1 MTKNLCNIILNL
13 TKNKQKAL
21 LRYNMKKFN
30 VYGMSCAACSSKVQN
45 AVSSIKGVDD
55 CNVNLLTNTMIVEG
69 TVDDKLIIS
78 AVKKAGYD
86 AKIQNDSMPQN
97 DDNKEL
103 KSLIKRLVMS
113 VVLLLPLMYI
123 SMGYTMWGWWL
134 PSFMRGFN
142 VISSVQAILSLAILI
157 INKKFFINGFKGVI
171 HKSPNMDTLV
181 ALGSGASYVYSLAM
195 FIDSLVNNYSHL
207 PHYYFE
213 SAAMILALI
222 TIGKTLEA
230 YSKGRTTSAIK
241 ELLSLAPKKANIL
254 IDDKEF
260 SINADEVKVGDIFVV
275 RAGESI
281 PVDGKI
287 INGSGS
293 LNESMLTGESV
304 PVDKTVGDNV
314 ACATILEAGFVK
326 CRATKVGNDTALAK
340 IIKMVSEASATKAP
354 IAKIADR
361 VSAVFVPFVIGVAFI
376 TFVSWMIINNDFS
389 FALNRAI
396 SVLVIS
402 CPCALGLATPVAV
415 MVGSGKGA
423 KNGILFKN
431 ATALEQTGKADI
443 IVFDKTGTITLGKPE
458 IIDIHP
464 MNSSKEELLRIAY
477 SLEYNSHH
485 PLAKAIVEYSK
496 ENDVEYIESTD
507 FKSITGSG
515 IQAVYKGSTVFSGNA
530 GFISQYC
537 RLDEKCNDVIDSY
550 AVNGAT
556 PVIFAANNE
565 IIGII
570 AIADKIR
577 EESINAI
584 NLLKSAGL
592 YTVLLT
598 GDNEKTANAVAN
610 KVGFDKVISE
620 ALPETK
626 EYAVSILSKYGK
638 TIMVGDGINDAPA
651 LTRADIGIAIG
662 SGTDVAVESSDI
674 VISSSNLLD
683 VVASINLSRL
693 TFRNIKEN
701 LFWAFIYN
709 VIGIPLAAGVYYGI
723 TGWTLTPMFGALAM
737 SLSSVCVISN
747 ALRLNMYDIYKAR
760 KSKKNKIN
768 IENLEEIKM
777 EITLKINGMM
787 CPHCEA
793 TVKKALEEID
803 GVLLASPNHTENKAV
818 VKLSKDV
825 DLSILENAV
834 INAGYEI
841 DK

>member
-1 MTKNLCNIILNL
+1 
-13 TKNKQKAL
+13 
-21 LRYNMKKFN
+21 MKKYDVF
-30 VYGMSCAACSSKVQN
+30 GMSCAACSTKVQN
-45 AVSSIKGVDD
+45 AVSSIKGVDE

-69 TVDDKLIIS
+69 TADDKIIIS
-78 AVKKAGYD
+78 TVKKAGYD
-86 AKIQNDSMPQN
+86 AKLQNDSMPQN
-97 DDNKEL
+97 DDNSEL
-103 KSLIKRLVMS
+103 KSLIRRLVLS

-134 PSFMRGFN
+134 PSFMKGFN
-142 VISSVQAILSLAILI
+142 VFSSVQAILSLAILI
-157 INKKFFINGFKGVI
+157 INRKFFINGFKGAI

-181 ALGSGASYVYSLAM
+181 ALGSGVSYVYSLAM
-195 FIDSLVNNYSHL
+195 FVDSLVNNYSHL

-213 SAAMILALI
+213 SAAMILTLI
-222 TIGKTLEA
+222 TVGKTLEA
-230 YSKGRTTSAIK
+230 YSKGKTTSAIK
-241 ELLSLAPKKANIL
+241 ELLSLAPKNANL
-254 IDDKEF
+254 IVDGREI
-260 SINADEVKVGDIFVV
+260 SVNADEVKIDDVFVV

-281 PVDGKI
+281 PVDGEI
-287 INGSGS
+287 VYGSGS
-293 LNESMLTGESV
+293 FNEAMLTGESV
-304 PVDKTVGDNV
+304 PVDKAIGDNV
-314 ACATILEAGFVK
+314 ACATILESGFVK
-326 CRATKVGNDTALAK
+326 CRATKVGNETALAK
-340 IIKMVSEASATKAP
+340 IIKMVEDASSTKAP
-354 IAKIADR
+354 ISKIADR
-361 VSAVFVPFVIGVAFI
+361 VSGVFVPFVIVVAII
-376 TFVSWMIINNDFS
+376 TFIVWMIINNDFS

-431 ATALEQTGKADI
+431 ATALEETGKAEI
-443 IVFDKTGTITLGKPE
+443 IVFDKTGTVTLGKPE
-458 IIDIHP
+458 IVDVHSV
-464 MNSSKEELLRIAY
+464 NLSKEELLKIAY
-477 SLEYNSHH
+477 SLEYNSQH

-496 ENDVEYIESTD
+496 QNDIEYIESTD

-515 IQAVYKGSTVFSGNA
+515 VQAVYEGSTVYSGNA
-530 GFISQYC
+530 AFISQYC
-537 RLDEKCNDVIDSY
+537 TLDDSCNEIIDSY
-550 AVNGAT
+550 ANNGST
-556 PVIFAANNE
+556 PVIFSTNNE
-565 IIGII
+565 VIGII
-570 AIADKIR
+570 AIADKVR
-577 EESINAI
+577 EESVEAVKQ
-584 NLLKSAGL
+584 LKSAGL

-598 GDNEKTANAVAN
+598 GDNKKTANAVAS

-626 EYAVSILSKYGK
+626 EYAVSLLSKHGK

-683 VVASINLSRL
+683 VVAAINLSRL

-709 VIGIPLAAGVYYGI
+709 LIGIPLAAGVYYGI

-747 ALRLNMYDIYKAR
+747 ALRLNLYDVYKQR
-760 KSKKNKIN
+760 KSKKNNIK

-793 TVKKALEEID
+793 SVKKALEEID
-803 GVLLASPNHTENKAV
+803 GVLLASPSHTENKAV
-818 VKLSKDV
+818 IKLSKDV
-825 DLSILENAV
+825 DISVLENAV

-841 DK
+841 VK